1 MSQYT
6 TQHAEFDAMESPFK
20 NQPSIQWFPG
30 HMNKARNEIKEVL
43 PNIDIVIEV
52 IDARIPYSSEN
63 PMVSDL
69 RGKKPVIKILNKADL
84 ADPMVTSAWVTHL
97 EKTQDQ
103 LNPTTAI
110 TCDDNK
116 TNAVKQ
122 IVQLCKQFAAKKVG
136 TGQKI
141 QVLIMGIPNVGKSSL
156 INSLAKRTIAK
167 TGDEPAVTK
176 TQQLIKI
183 DDDIMLYDTPGML
196 WPKIENPNSG
206 IRLAATGGIKD
217 TAFDFID
224 VASHTAEYLLTAYPD
239 LLKTR
244 YKIKDLPQTDWE
256 FIELAARNRG
266 FLKKGGL
273 VDSERMY
280 ELFINELRSGKLGR
294 ISLETPSMQD
304 KEQQLVDE
312 LKRQAELKK
321 QAKLEQKRL
330 RKLRARKNRN

>member
-6 TQHAEFDAMESPFK
+6 ANTLHSPFK
-20 NQPSIQWFPG
+20 NPQSIQWFPG

-43 PNIDIVIEV
+43 PNIDIVLEV

-63 PMVSDL
+63 PMVRDL
-69 RGKKPVIKILNKADL
+69 RGTKPVIKILNKADL
-84 ADPMVTSAWVTHL
+84 ADSSVTSAWVAHL
-97 EKTQDQ
+97 NNTQDP

-116 TNAVKQ
+116 TSAVKQ
-122 IVQLCKQFAAKKVG
+122 IIQLCKRFAAKKVG

-156 INSLAKRTIAK
+156 INSLAGRTIAK

-176 TQQLIKI
+176 TQQIIKI

-244 YKIKDLPQTDWE
+244 YKIENLPKTDWE

-273 VDSERMY
+273 VDSDRMY

-294 ISLETPSMQD
+294 ISLETPAMQD

-312 LKRQAELKK
+312 LRKQAELKK